1 MSHVR
6 KPLAFAA
13 LFNASIVVGEG
24 IAGFKS
30 HSLSL
35 IMDGVHNLS
44 DEMALIF
51 LFLAYILPLSLSK
64 NLQRSANFLNS
75 LGLIGVSA
83 VLIWQAIRRFQNPV
97 HVIGVVPVAIGLLAA
112 AGNGAV
118 AAALWKVRKQ
128 NAAIRLAYL
137 HNLGDVYV
145 SFAPVASG
153 IIVLLTGIYFFDSLI
168 AIAIGAWFIWSTV
181 KEVMISSEQL
191 LWPDDAVCKHDP
203 PEALGNN

>member
-13 LFNASIVVGEG
+13 IFNAAIVAGEG
-24 IAGFKS
+24 IAGIKS
-30 HSLSL
+30 QSLSL
-35 IMDGVHNLS
+35 IMDGIHNLS
-44 DEMALIF
+44 DEMALLF

-75 LGLIGVSA
+75 LGLVVISA
-83 VLIWQAIRRFQNPV
+83 ILIVQAIVRFQNPV
-97 HVIGVVPVAIGLLAA
+97 HVIGVVPVIVGLLAA
-112 AGNGAV
+112 GANGAV
-118 AAALWKVRKQ
+118 AAFLWKVKAQ

-153 IIVLLTGIYFFDSLI
+153 IIVLLTGKYIFDPLI
-168 AIAIGAWFIWSTV
+168 AVAIGVWFIWSTV
-181 KEVMISSEQL
+181 QEVLTSREQL
-191 LWPDDAVCKHDP
+191 LWPEDAVCKHES
-203 PEALGNN
+203 PELLQQD